1 MAVTAPFK
9 VKCESCELIFVINDL
24 SFVGKQISCR
34 RCKYQFKIPKPPET
48 RAVAPHVDCRGRFTP
63 SIRQW
68 KIAYSGFCPLQS
80 EMCTL

>member
-34 RCKYQFKIPKPPET
+34 HASISSKFRSPTKRVPLLRRRLPGSIHPKHPAMEN
-48 RAVAPHVDCRGRFTP
+48 RVQRLLSP
-63 SIRQW
+63 S
-68 KIAYSGFCPLQS
+68 K
-80 EMCTL
+80 